1 MSLPR
6 RILLSFAILSVLL
19 LLVPNVLG
27 GMALQNH
34 FYMLAERDAH
44 ELALQLQTQ
53 VDLLNTERQGRPMD
67 WSEALIQERMYRFIT
82 DYLLFKEGV
91 QMETGFF
98 LKLSDLQGKTLL
110 MTPNLKALTMPDT
123 PLNQVRRGHI
133 RAPKQMIPVMLYRCQ
148 ITQQNLPVAELQVAV
163 SMMEY
168 QYVLQRLWRF
178 WLLGCLVAVLAT
190 LVLGFFLH
198 RQILAPLVRLTR
210 EIQSMLGLKSLRR
223 LQTDD
228 LPPDQIL
235 ALAESFNTLL
245 QQLSETLERQQRFV
259 SDASHELRSPLTAI
273 QGHAELLIKRGQSN
287 PEILHEGLE
296 VIRKESGRLG
306 RLVED
311 LLLLARLNH
320 YQPRQERLDLAS
332 LAQDVVESRRLLHA
346 EIVFSGSGPV
356 WMTGEANSM
365 RRILINLID
374 NALRYTPAG
383 TPVQVKV
390 WQNHASVYVQVADQG
405 PGIPQRD
412 VPYIFERFYRI
423 EADRSRQKGG
433 SGLGLPIVKELVDWQ
448 QGELELQSDPEQGT
462 VFTMRFPRPLPLA

>member
-110 MTPNLKALTMPDT
+110 MTPNLKALAMPDT

-320 YQPRQERLDLAS
+320 YQPRQERLDLAA

-356 WMTGEANSM
+356 WMTGESNSM

-374 NALRYTPAG
+374 NALRYTPSG

-390 WQNHASVYVQVADQG
+390 WQNQASVYVQVADQG

>member
-1 MSLPR
+1 MTLPR

-19 LLVPNVLG
+19 LVVPNVLG

-34 FYMLAERDAH
+34 FYILAEREAR
-44 ELALQLQTQ
+44 ELAVQLQKQ
-53 VDLLNTERQGRPMD
+53 VDMLSAERPGRPMD
-67 WSEALIQERMYRFIT
+67 WSEPLVQERLYRFIT
-82 DYLLFKEGV
+82 DYLLFKEGL

-98 LKLSDLQGKTLL
+98 FKLSDLQGNKLI
-110 MTPNLKALTMPDT
+110 MTPNLKELPIPDT
-123 PLNQVRRGHI
+123 PLNQVQRGQM
-133 RAPKQMIPVMLYRCQ
+133 RADKQVIPVMLYRRQ
-148 ITQQNLPVAELQVAV
+148 ITQREVPVAELQVAV

-178 WLLGCLVAVLAT
+178 WLLGCLVALLAT

-198 RQILAPLVRLTR
+198 RQILAPLMRLTR

-223 LQTDD
+223 LQVDD

-235 ALAESFNTLL
+235 ALAQSFNTLL

-273 QGHAELLIKRGQSN
+273 QGHAELLIKRGHSN
-287 PEILHEGLE
+287 PEILREGLE

-320 YQPRQERLDLAS
+320 YQPRQERLDLAA
-332 LAQDVVESRRLLHA
+332 LAQDVVESRRLLYA
-346 EIVFSGSGPV
+346 EIMFTGTGPV
-356 WMTGEANSM
+356 WMSGESNSM

-374 NALRYTPAG
+374 NALRYTPEG

-390 WQNHASVYVQVADQG
+390 WQDAGSVYAQVADQG
-405 PGIPQRD
+405 AGIPERD
-412 VPYIFERFYRI
+412 IPYIFERFYRI
-423 EADRSRQKGG
+423 EADRNREKGG

-448 QGELELQSDPEQGT
+448 QGELELQSGPEQGT